1 MKKIVA
7 MLITT
12 SFVLGMFSGCAEKLS
27 IAASSSPPPSTS
39 VQTESQKSS
48 SNTKSEYE
56 FVDLADYPKIKQKV
70 ESSITSVESGVGTQD
85 ASIEIELSL
94 VSANAN
100 NERVAV
106 NLVDQDSDKIVLN
119 YLKSTGALDFLSL
132 SYTVTDSNVFTTS
145 LLRFLHLKDFGFSE
159 EEIYQIIT
167 EITKS
172 SDIVTVNGYEI
183 QMATYESTMVNI
195 KKAS

>member
-1 MKKIVA
+1 MD
-7 MLITT
+7 
-12 SFVLGMFSGCAEKLS
+12 LS
-27 IAASSSPPPSTS
+27 
-39 VQTESQKSS
+39 
-48 SNTKSEYE
+48 
-56 FVDLADYPKIKQKV
+56 DYPEINQKV
-70 ESSITSVESGVGTQD
+70 ESTITSVESGVGVKD

-94 VSANAN
+94 VSASAN

-132 SYTVTDSNVFTTS
+132 SYTVADSKVFTTS